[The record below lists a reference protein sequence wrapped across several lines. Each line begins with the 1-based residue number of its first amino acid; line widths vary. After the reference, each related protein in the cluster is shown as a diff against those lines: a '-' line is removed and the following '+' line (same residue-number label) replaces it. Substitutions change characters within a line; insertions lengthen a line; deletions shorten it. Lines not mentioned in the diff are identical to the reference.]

1 LVPNSTPD
9 PALALL
15 VFSALLALGAVVFWP
30 KIGLFWRARR
40 LARLTE
46 RVTLEDGLKHLINCE
61 LAGRTGS
68 IESLG
73 GALEISRGRALK
85 ILSDLATRG
94 LVNTDGA
101 VISLTPDGHTYGMR
115 MVRAHRLLERYFA
128 DRTGIAP
135 AEWHERAEREEHR
148 ISEAE
153 ADHLAASLGNP
164 LMDPHGDPIPSGSG
178 ILPPASGVPLS
189 SMAPGAVA
197 TIVHVEDEPREA
209 YDRLRRIGINPAV
222 PVKVLAARP
231 GALTILVAGVE
242 QVLDPV
248 LAGNVTVEPV
258 AERDTHTVLLERLDA
273 LRLGQT
279 ATVAQIAAMV
289 QGPERRRLLDLGVIP
304 GTVVVAEMSS
314 PSGNPIAYRI
324 RGALIALRR
333 EQAHGIL
340 ISRLLP
346 PAPTERVA

>member
-1 LVPNSTPD
+1 MAPD
-9 PALALL
+9 PTLALL
-15 VFSALLALGAVVFWP
+15 LFGAFVVLGALGFWP

-46 RVTLEDGLKHLINCE
+46 RVTLEDGLKHLVNCK
-61 LAGRTGS
+61 LSGRTGT

-73 GALEISRGRALK
+73 GALEVSRGRALK
-85 ILSDLATRG
+85 ILSALAARG
-94 LVNTDGA
+94 LVITDGVA
-101 VISLTPDGHTYGMR
+101 VSLTPDGHTYGMR

-164 LMDPHGDPIPSGSG
+164 LMDPHGDPIPSVSG

-189 SMAPGAVA
+189 GLAPGTAA
-197 TIVHVEDEPREA
+197 TIVHLEDEPREA
-209 YDRLRRIGINPAV
+209 YDRLRAMGFNPAV
-222 PVKVLAARP
+222 PVKVLESKP
-231 GALTILVAGVE
+231 GVLRMLIAGVE
-242 QVLDPV
+242 QFLDPV

-258 AERDTHTVLLERLDA
+258 TERETHTVLLQRLDS
-273 LRLGQT
+273 LPLGQS
-279 ATVAQIAAMV
+279 ATVAQIAPMV
-289 QGPERRRLLDLGVIP
+289 QGPQRRRLLDLGVIP
-304 GTVVVAEMSS
+304 GTVILAEMSS
-314 PSGNPIAYRI
+314 PSGNPMAYRI

-340 ISRLLP
+340 ISRLQL
-346 PAPTERVA
+346 PAPAELTA

>member
-1 LVPNSTPD
+1 MPTTTPD
-9 PALALL
+9 PTLALL
-15 VFSALLALGAVVFWP
+15 IFGAVVVLVAAAFWP
-30 KIGLFWRARR
+30 RVGFVWRARR

-46 RVTLEDGLKHLINCE
+46 RVTLEDGLKHLINAQ

-68 IESLG
+68 LESLG
-73 GALEISRGRALK
+73 GALEISRGRALRL
-85 ILSDLATRG
+85 LSALAARG
-94 LVNTDGA
+94 LVQTDGSG
-101 VISLTPDGHTYGMR
+101 ISLTPEGRSYGMR

-164 LMDPHGDPIPSGSG
+164 LMDPHGDPIPSVSG
-178 ILPPASGVPLS
+178 ALPPQSGVSLAS
-189 SMAPGAVA
+189 VA
-197 TIVHVEDEPREA
+197 AGTAGTIVHLEDEPREA
-209 YDRLRRIGINPAV
+209 YDRLRALGFDPAV
-222 PVKVLAARP
+222 PVKVLESKP
-231 GALTILVAGVE
+231 GALRILVAGVE
-242 QVLDPV
+242 QFIDPV

-258 AERDTHTVLLERLDA
+258 AERETHTVLLERLDA
-273 LRLGQT
+273 LRLGER
-279 ATVAQIAAMV
+279 ATVAQISPMV
-289 QGPERRRLLDLGVIP
+289 QGPQRRRLLDLGVIP

-314 PSGNPIAYRI
+314 PFGNPMAYSI

-340 ISRLLP
+340 ISRLPLS
-346 PAPTERVA
+346 ADAEQVA